1 LQLTGSPSEEDL
13 HRVSLA
19 RFSNVVT
26 IGNRKLMYKIASTP
40 GFNVGRFEYAAQYDF
55 LSKHTT
61 LLESA
66 TTASASSTSYIAA
79 GSMILE
85 EGYSGSYGNVQREGR
100 GRSETRHPR
109 KTSKR
114 KIAVKVV
121 RSLHQSENSASR

>member
-1 LQLTGSPSEEDL
+1 L

-85 EGYSGSYGNVQREGR
+85 EGYSGLIW
-100 GRSETRHPR
+100 
-109 KTSKR
+109 KR
-114 KIAVKVV
+114 PTGG
-121 RSLHQSENSASR
+121 